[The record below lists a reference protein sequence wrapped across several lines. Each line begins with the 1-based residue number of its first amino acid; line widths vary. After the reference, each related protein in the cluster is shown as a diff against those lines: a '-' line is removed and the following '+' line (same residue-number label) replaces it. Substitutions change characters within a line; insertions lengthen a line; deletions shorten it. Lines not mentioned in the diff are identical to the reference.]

1 MLLDFDSLYK
11 KYNFNVKGV
20 LHVGAHFGQEMD
32 IYERNNIKDVIFFEA
47 LPHTFEILKEKVG
60 GKAFLVNKAL
70 GNDNK
75 KIEMFVEQAN
85 NGQSSSIL
93 KPDLHMKQY
102 PWIKFT
108 KMVTVD
114 MIKMDDFMLELNS
127 EGCMGRVPEYNLL
140 NMDVQGYELEVL
152 KGSVKTLENIDY
164 IYSEVNRAEVYK
176 NCAKVEQLDDFLLP
190 YGFVRSETTWDG
202 GTWGDAL
209 YIKYKQ

>member
-11 KYNFNVKGV
+11 KYKLTVKGV
-20 LHVGAHFGQEMD
+20 LHVGAHFGQEMN

-75 KIEMFVEQAN
+75 KMEMFVEQAN
-85 NGQSSSIL
+85 NGQSSSLL

-102 PWIKFT
+102 PYIQFT
-108 KMVTVD
+108 KMMTVD
-114 MIKMDDFMLELNS
+114 MIRMDDFMSERNS
-127 EGCMGRVPEYNLL
+127 EGRVSEYNLL

-152 KGSVKTLENIDY
+152 KGSKETLNNIDY
-164 IYSEVNRAEVYK
+164 IYTEVNRAELYK
-176 NCAKVEQLDDFLLP
+176 DCAKVEQLDEFLLP
-190 YGFVRSETTWDG
+190 YGFVRVETSWG
-202 GTWGDAL
+202 GDTWGDAL
-209 YIKYKQ
+209 YIKYKDK